1 MRNDERRK
9 TDEEYQ
15 LLADVYCFVIKR
27 KDRLYRKRN
36 NKRKVYIAS
45 NVSIIEF
52 FDSIYSI
59 GDVQSSE
66 IRVFK
71 NFEDEY
77 GDDIDALYNS
87 KYGKPCTYRRKYFNM
102 FVHDVNSSSLTDFD
116 VNEITKKIK
125 QNLLLDP
132 SINVIGALTF
142 MRNVNHYHNNGV
154 MRKMKLDIYDK

>member
-1 MRNDERRK
+1 MGKDERRK

-36 NKRKVYIAS
+36 NKRKVYT
-45 NVSIIEF
+45 VSEVSLVEF
-52 FDSIYSI
+52 FDSIYST

-87 KYGKPCTYRRKYFNM
+87 KYGKACTYRRKYFNM
-102 FVHDVNSSSLTDFD
+102 FVHDFNCGSLTAFD
-116 VNEITKKIK
+116 INEITKRVK
-125 QNLLLDP
+125 QPKLLDP
-132 SINVIGALTF
+132 NINIKDAIKF
-142 MRNVNHYHNNGV
+142 MRDVNHSHDTTSKKY
-154 MRKMKLDIYDK
+154 KFIEE